1 MKNIQFYSIIG
12 ITLIWILG
20 VSFTPEKVTGNLVIE
35 ISNIKKAKG
44 TIWMGIYDS
53 EDNYMIDERAIIK
66 GVEVDKT
73 GKLLVKI
80 PMLKYGTYAIGMYHD
95 LNNNGEIDRNFIGI
109 PSEPWAFSKKPK
121 SRWRLPKFKEVTFDF
136 KQDGQV
142 LKTRL
147 RKW

>member
-1 MKNIQFYSIIG
+1 MKNIRLNPLICPIV
-12 ITLIWILG
+12 IWILAT
-20 VSFTPEKVTGNLVIE
+20 SFTSTDVSGNLIIE

-53 EDNYMIDERAIIK
+53 EDTYLVDEKSIIK

-73 GKLLVKI
+73 GKLQVEI
-80 PMLKYGTYAIGMYHD
+80 PMLRYGTYAVGLYHD

-109 PSEPWAFSKKPK
+109 PSEPFAFSKKPK
-121 SRWRLPKFKEVTFDF
+121 SRWRLPKFKEVQFDF
-136 KQDGQV
+136 KEDRQI

-147 RKW
+147 KRW